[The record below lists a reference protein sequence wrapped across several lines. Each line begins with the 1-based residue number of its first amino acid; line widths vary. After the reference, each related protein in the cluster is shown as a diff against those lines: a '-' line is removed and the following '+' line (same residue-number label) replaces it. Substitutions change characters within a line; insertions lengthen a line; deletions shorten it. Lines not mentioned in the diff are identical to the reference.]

1 MKKTFIIIL
10 SYLAIFLNSFSFGE
24 VVENK
29 LKIGLLVPFSGKY
42 KELGNSFLFSMQL
55 ALEEIG
61 DDNILII
68 PRDSGS
74 DDKEQLNKAIREI
87 AAEDVKIVIGPIN
100 FNEIEEVTKYSNM
113 IFISPSNI
121 NPRIKKNVI
130 SIGISLESQ
139 LLSLKKFL
147 KEQKKIK
154 TVILFP
160 DNGYTKIIKEKI
172 KELDFKNYK
181 TFVYSSD
188 SKILTGEIEKLTNYT
203 QRKRNLE
210 IRKNIVKKRD
220 DEDSKKELKKL
231 DQIYTI
237 GKVDFDSVIVIDF
250 GNRLK
255 SVLSSLIFTDVNQD
269 EVLFTTVNQWFDKS
283 IFYENS
289 LKELYYPSINYTN
302 FDDYNKKYSKSF
314 NKKPNEITILAY
326 DALGLI
332 YYVWKD
338 KKTIQS
344 VKDFMVKEKIK
355 GKIGT
360 FSFSNEKIFQDL
372 KIYRVKNKKFKEF

>member
-1 MKKTFIIIL
+1 MKKTFVIIL

-42 KELGNSFLFSMQL
+42 KELGNSFLFSIQL

-61 DDNILII
+61 DDNILIV

-160 DNGYTKIIKEKI
+160 DNGYARIIKEKI
-172 KELDFKNYK
+172 KELNFKNYK

-220 DEDSKKELKKL
+220 DENSKKELKKL

-302 FDDYNKKYSKSF
+302 FDNYNKKYFKSF

-332 YYVWKD
+332 YYVWKN

-372 KIYRVKNKKFKEF
+372 KIYRVKNKKFKVF

>member
-87 AAEDVKIVIGPIN
+87 AAEDIKIVIGPIN

-188 SKILTGEIEKLTNYT
+188 SKILTGEFEKLTNYT

-220 DEDSKKELKKL
+220 DENSKKELKKL

-289 LKELYYPSINYTN
+289 LKELYYPSINYTI

-332 YYVWKD
+332 YYVWKN

-372 KIYRVKNKKFKEF
+372 KIYRVKNKKFKVF